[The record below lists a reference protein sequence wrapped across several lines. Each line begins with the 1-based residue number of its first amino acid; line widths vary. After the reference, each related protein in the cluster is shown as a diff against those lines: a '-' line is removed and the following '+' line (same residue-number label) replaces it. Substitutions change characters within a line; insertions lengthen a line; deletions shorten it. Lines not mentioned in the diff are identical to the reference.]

1 MNREPY
7 EIELEDIILGQ
18 VVKPVDLPEVIIQ
31 EDFDI

>member
-7 EIELEDIILGQ
+7 EIELEDIIPGQ
-18 VVKPVDLPEVIIQ
+18 VVEPVELPEAIIQ